1 MFIVIVIKYDFK
13 RRLHADIT
21 VFRHSYTFNFTLQ
34 METATSPKCRSLPTP
49 VLVITAQNTGTF
61 ATGHTFRFY

>member
-1 MFIVIVIKYDFK
+1 MFIVTVIKYDFK

-21 VFRHSYTFNFTLQ
+21 VFNFTLQ

-49 VLVITAQNTGTF
+49 VFVITAQNTGTF
-61 ATGHTFRFY
+61 ATGHTLRVY